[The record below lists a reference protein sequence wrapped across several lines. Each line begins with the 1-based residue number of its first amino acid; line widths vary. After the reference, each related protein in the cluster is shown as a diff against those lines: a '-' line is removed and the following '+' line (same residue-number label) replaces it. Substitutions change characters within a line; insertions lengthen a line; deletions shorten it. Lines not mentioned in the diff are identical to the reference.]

1 MELGTNIV
9 QSTVFLYQDLL
20 EEVTEH
26 IVGVCLEVVCYSLQ
40 DLNERK
46 NSSQFE

>member
-20 EEVTEH
+20 EEVKNTL
-26 IVGVCLEVVCYSLQ
+26 LEFVLKLSVIHY
-40 DLNERK
+40 EI
-46 NSSQFE
+46 